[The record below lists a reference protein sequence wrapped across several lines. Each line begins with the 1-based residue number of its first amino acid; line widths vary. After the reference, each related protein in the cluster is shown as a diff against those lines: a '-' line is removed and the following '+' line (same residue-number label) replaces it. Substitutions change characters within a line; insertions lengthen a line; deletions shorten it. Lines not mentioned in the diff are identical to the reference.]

1 LQDEVFRLQ
10 ALQLLE
16 AADLAIKGVRVENPP
31 QREPIETTENAEP
44 QIFVRIA
51 SVIKTLH
58 AKYSAEKVS
67 IGQIEFDLLR
77 SESGGTIRFVGLLA
91 PMVEALERGSV
102 LLVDELDARMH
113 PLMTRFLVDLFHGPS
128 NPGGAQLIFATHDVN
143 LLSNKYFRRDQVWF
157 TEKDRYEVT
166 HLYSLA
172 DYRVDGDKVR
182 KDASF
187 AKDYLLGKFGAVP
200 FIGDFMIQ
208 PTEAKPNA

>member
-1 LQDEVFRLQ
+1 
-10 ALQLLE
+10 
-16 AADLAIKGVRVENPP
+16 
-31 QREPIETTENAEP
+31 
-44 QIFVRIA
+44 
-51 SVIKTLH
+51 
-58 AKYSAEKVS
+58 
-67 IGQIEFDLLR
+67 
-77 SESGGTIRFVGLLA
+77 VGLLA
-91 PMVEALERGSV
+91 PIVEALERGSV

-113 PLMTRFLVDLFHGPS
+113 PLMTRFLVDLFHGPF
-128 NPGGAQLIFATHDVN
+128 NPAGAQLIFATHDVN

-208 PTEAKPNA
+208 PSEAKPNA